1 MRGSAVS
8 GDEAQTSGP
17 GQLDVTYP
25 AQADGTPAGGA
36 LTAKELDRLR
46 VVQLVLQRRLTRVS
60 AGGMLG
66 IGPRQV
72 ARLCDAY
79 QRQGAVGLV
88 SRKRGRVG
96 NRKLPPSIEAQV
108 VELTRRLYQDCGP
121 TQVRKNLAEQHGIQ
135 LAKETVR
142 KILSNAGLWFSK
154 RRTPQ
159 VK

>member
-8 GDEAQTSGP
+8 GDEGQTSGP
-17 GQLDVTYP
+17 GQLEVTYP
-25 AQADGTPAGGA
+25 AQAGDTSTGGA

-60 AGGMLG
+60 AGASLG
-66 IGPRQV
+66 IGARQV

-79 QRQGAVGLV
+79 QRQGAAGLI

-96 NRKLPPSIEAQV
+96 NRKLAPSIEAQV
-108 VELTRRLYQDCGP
+108 VHLARQFYQDCGP
-121 TQVRKNLAEQHGIQ
+121 TLVRKNLAEQHGIQ

-159 VK
+159 AK